1 MKKII
6 IAAKS
11 DNNVIGKDGGL
22 PWHMPADEAF
32 FRRTIADGWLLSG
45 RTSYESNQGN
55 AIFHKDQSFIIITRQ
70 QNYEAPGGI
79 VAHTLE
85 AGFGQAAAA
94 GALRLYVLG
103 GGKIYEQAIDLV
115 DQLIITEI
123 HTEIEGDVFFPEIDK
138 HQWQEIRRTDH
149 PADAENPYAY
159 SFVVYER
166 L

>member
-1 MKKII
+1 MQKII

-45 RTSYESNQGN
+45 RTSYESNQGTSL
-55 AIFHKDQSFIIITRQ
+55 FHQDRDFIIVTRQ
-70 QNYEAPGGI
+70 EDYEAPGGI
-79 VAHTLE
+79 VVHSLE
-85 AGFGQAAAA
+85 AGFAQAAANDA
-94 GALRLYVLG
+94 DKLYVLG
-103 GGKIYEQAIDLV
+103 GGEIYKQAIDEV

-123 HTEIEGDVFFPEIDK
+123 HTEIEGDVFFPEIDHNK
-138 HQWQEIRRTDH
+138 WREVSRADH
-149 PADAENPYAY
+149 PSDADNPYAY

-166 L
+166 R